1 MGGPGASLSANPR
14 LVLCESLQGRGIVPE
29 APHHQVIRCLS
40 PCGHIRDLLGH
51 ARRDGSPFTEAQE
64 AAAQQIS
71 CTQDSQHSTPTLH
84 CNCDDKMITVS
95 TSLDRQA
102 QDRMPDEW
110 LASPTGDADIVAG
123 DYPIGIAG
131 FTEKFSRAPGQKSF
145 FSTSK

>member
-1 MGGPGASLSANPR
+1 
-14 LVLCESLQGRGIVPE
+14 
-29 APHHQVIRCLS
+29 
-40 PCGHIRDLLGH
+40 
-51 ARRDGSPFTEAQE
+51 
-64 AAAQQIS
+64 
-71 CTQDSQHSTPTLH
+71 
-84 CNCDDKMITVS
+84 MITVS

-145 FSTSK
+145 FSTSKMTNLEHFQCPLAGPSLGGVFREPDAQAPSHQLTQVAV